1 MDKKEIVYV
10 CYVQNC
16 LGILDGE
23 DVVSSMIL
31 TKKQEIIDK
40 WFLEQIKE
48 ADEIG
53 FKPDED
59 VESFLGMNDY
69 VLTVSKGNEKEG
81 FESYGFV
88 CKPLILEEDYN
99 NGGKR

>member
-1 MDKKEIVYV
+1 MNKKDIIYV
-10 CYVQNC
+10 CYVQNY

-53 FKPDED
+53 FKPDEN
-59 VESFLGMNDY
+59 VESFIGMNDY

-99 NGGKR
+99 NGSKS

>member
-1 MDKKEIVYV
+1 MNMKDIIYV
-10 CYVQNC
+10 CYVQNY
-16 LGILDGE
+16 LGILDCE

-53 FKPDED
+53 FKPDEN
-59 VESFLGMNDY
+59 VESFIGMNDY

>member
-1 MDKKEIVYV
+1 MNKKDIIYV
-10 CYVQNC
+10 CYVQNY

-53 FKPDED
+53 FKPDEN
-59 VESFLGMNDY
+59 VESFICMNDY

>member
-1 MDKKEIVYV
+1 MNKKDIIYV
-10 CYVQNC
+10 CYVQNY

-59 VESFLGMNDY
+59 VESFIGMNDY

-99 NGGKR
+99 NGG

>member
-1 MDKKEIVYV
+1 
-10 CYVQNC
+10 
-16 LGILDGE
+16 
-23 DVVSSMIL
+23 MIL
-31 TKKQEIIDK
+31 TKKQEISDK

-53 FKPDED
+53 FKPDEN
-59 VESFLGMNDY
+59 VESFIGMNDY

>member
-1 MDKKEIVYV
+1 MNKKDIIYV
-10 CYVQNC
+10 CYVQNY

-53 FKPDED
+53 FKPDEN
-59 VESFLGMNDY
+59 VESFIGMNDY

-99 NGGKR
+99 NGGMR

>member
-1 MDKKEIVYV
+1 MNKKDIIYV
-10 CYVQNC
+10 CYVQNY

-59 VESFLGMNDY
+59 VESFIGMNDY

-99 NGGKR
+99 NGSKR

>member
-1 MDKKEIVYV
+1 MNKEDIIYV
-10 CYVQNC
+10 CYVQNY

-59 VESFLGMNDY
+59 VESFIGMNDY

-99 NGGKR
+99 NGSKR

>member
-1 MDKKEIVYV
+1 MEKKDITYV
-10 CYVQNC
+10 CYVQNY

-23 DVVSSMIL
+23 DVVSSMIA

-40 WFLEQIKE
+40 WLLDQVEE
-48 ADEIG
+48 AGEIG
-53 FKPDED
+53 YKPDED
-59 VESFLGMNDY
+59 VDSFMGMNDY
-69 VLTVSKGNEKEG
+69 VLTVSKGNEEEG

-99 NGGKR
+99 NGKRN

>member
-1 MDKKEIVYV
+1 MNKKDIIYV
-10 CYVQNC
+10 CYVQNY

-53 FKPDED
+53 FKPDEN
-59 VESFLGMNDY
+59 VESFIGMNDY

>member
-1 MDKKEIVYV
+1 MNKKDIIYV
-10 CYVQNC
+10 CYVQNY

-59 VESFLGMNDY
+59 VESFIGMNDY